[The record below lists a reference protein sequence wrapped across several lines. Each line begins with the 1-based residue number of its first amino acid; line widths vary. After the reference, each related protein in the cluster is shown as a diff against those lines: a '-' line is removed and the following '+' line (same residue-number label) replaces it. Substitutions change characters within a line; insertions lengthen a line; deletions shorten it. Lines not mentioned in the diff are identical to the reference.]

1 MRDTPVIRL
10 VLVEPQRLIREAL
23 QALLDKTH
31 GISIVG
37 DAGAAQ
43 EAREIVDAHHPDVV
57 LLAMDGWGER
67 EVTLRDALP
76 WLSERTR
83 TLVVTS
89 DIDPNLHARAIQLGA
104 MGIVLKTQSAQSLVK
119 AVQKVHAG
127 ELWLDR
133 AQTASLVNRL
143 TRNRTEEDPDATKIG
158 SLTAREREVV
168 TLVTEGLKN
177 KDVAVRLSISEA
189 TARNHLTS
197 ILDKLALS
205 NRFQLAVYAFRRG
218 LGSNL
223 NRLGVDDSVIQAILR
238 HSNIAVTQTYYIKT
252 TRPDAD
258 AAMRRFSIELSDI
271 LTRSARSPLC
281 SPRDGGDGQAVLQ

>member
-1 MRDTPVIRL
+1 MSETPVIRL

-23 QALLDKTH
+23 QALLEKTN

-37 DAGAAQ
+37 DAGTA
-43 EAREIVDAHHPDVV
+43 EELTGIVEDRRPDVV

-67 EVTLRDALP
+67 EATLLEVLP

-83 TLVVTS
+83 ALVVTS
-89 DIDPNLHARAIQLGA
+89 DVDPNLHARAIQLGA
-104 MGIVLKTQSAQSLVK
+104 MGIVLKTQAARSLVK

-133 AQTASLVNRL
+133 AQTADLVNRL
-143 TRNRTEEDPDATKIG
+143 TRKRSEEDPEAAKIG
-158 SLTAREREVV
+158 SLTPREREIV

-177 KDVAVRLSISEA
+177 KDLADRLSISEA

-205 NRFQLAVYAFRRG
+205 NRFQLVVYAFRKGLVPCPQTPAMLRSTGASRQDYPRPHRG
-218 LGSNL
+218 GSSRR
-223 NRLGVDDSVIQAILR
+223 RLA
-238 HSNIAVTQTYYIKT
+238 
-252 TRPDAD
+252 
-258 AAMRRFSIELSDI
+258 
-271 LTRSARSPLC
+271 
-281 SPRDGGDGQAVLQ
+281 

>member
-1 MRDTPVIRL
+1 
-10 VLVEPQRLIREAL
+10 L
-23 QALLDKTH
+23 QALLEKTN

-37 DAGAAQ
+37 DAGTAV
-43 EAREIVDAHHPDVV
+43 ELPGIVEDQHPDVV

-67 EVTLRDALP
+67 EVRLLEALP

-89 DIDPNLHARAIQLGA
+89 DVDPNLHARAIQLGA
-104 MGIVLKTQSAQSLVK
+104 MGIVLKTQPARSLVK

-133 AQTASLVNRL
+133 AQTADLVNRL
-143 TRNRTEEDPDATKIG
+143 THKRTDEDPQAARIG
-158 SLTAREREVV
+158 SLTAREREIV

-177 KDVAVRLSISEA
+177 KDIADRLSISEA

-205 NRFQLAVYAFRRG
+205 NRFELAVYAFRKG
-218 LGSNL
+218 L
-223 NRLGVDDSVIQAILR
+223 VPCPQTPAILR
-238 HSNIAVTQTYYIKT
+238 STGASREDIYPRPHPGGSSSIGVARQSVAAGTSGDCEPQWIT
-252 TRPDAD
+252 TLR
-258 AAMRRFSIELSDI
+258 
-271 LTRSARSPLC
+271 
-281 SPRDGGDGQAVLQ
+281 

>member
-23 QALLDKTH
+23 QALLEKTH

-89 DIDPNLHARAIQLGA
+89 DIDPNLHARVIQLGA

-158 SLTAREREVV
+158 SLTAREREIV

-218 LGSNL
+218 LVPCPQI
-223 NRLGVDDSVIQAILR
+223 RAILQSTDASR
-238 HSNIAVTQTYYIKT
+238 QDIYP
-252 TRPDAD
+252 RP
-258 AAMRRFSIELSDI
+258 RRGGSSRR
-271 LTRSARSPLC
+271 RSA
-281 SPRDGGDGQAVLQ
+281 

>member
-23 QALLDKTH
+23 QALLEKTH

-83 TLVVTS
+83 TLVVTA

-143 TRNRTEEDPDATKIG
+143 TRRTEEDPDATKIG

-218 LGSNL
+218 L
-223 NRLGVDDSVIQAILR
+223 VPCPQTPAILQSTDASR
-238 HSNIAVTQTYYIKT
+238 QDIYP
-252 TRPDAD
+252 RP
-258 AAMRRFSIELSDI
+258 RR
-271 LTRSARSPLC
+271 
-281 SPRDGGDGQAVLQ
+281 GGSSRRRLA